1 MWIVKPDA
9 SPEEVKAVVNDDQ
22 GGEIFSQAVSILLNE
37 VVVLIL
43 MCISQLL
50 NSNRYGEART
60 AYREVQERH
69 EDIKRIEKTIT
80 ELAQLFNDVSWRIP
94 TCWTWSWWHQIRWAF
109 WLNNKMNKLMSSR
122 QQPQLLRKIPKSG
135 ETIRLLDCMN
145 DAHENVAVLG
155 TLKKP
160 SHQRVQLGRSDGSVS
175 SFASLSLSSSSLSS
189 RWLSPTTSIN
199 SLSLRPR
206 TALFFFTLLTAVA
219 VAPFLSFL
227 SYYFWVCSLWYIHTQ
242 RIHSLAP

>member
-1 MWIVKPDA
+1 MKPDA

-80 ELAQLFNDVSWRIP
+80 ELAQLFNDVS
-94 TCWTWSWWHQIRWAF
+94 
-109 WLNNKMNKLMSSR
+109 
-122 QQPQLLRKIPKSG
+122 
-135 ETIRLLDCMN
+135 
-145 DAHENVAVLG
+145 
-155 TLKKP
+155 
-160 SHQRVQLGRSDGSVS
+160 
-175 SFASLSLSSSSLSS
+175 
-189 RWLSPTTSIN
+189 
-199 SLSLRPR
+199 
-206 TALFFFTLLTAVA
+206 
-219 VAPFLSFL
+219 
-227 SYYFWVCSLWYIHTQ
+227 
-242 RIHSLAP
+242 